1 MRLGGLLLVLV
12 AAPSAA
18 QTLHYEGSAGLAT
31 GTYIFTE
38 RTSSWNV
45 STGLAFS
52 AGPVSLRASL
62 PVFYQST
69 ALIVSTG
76 AGYVPTGGSSSS
88 AVADSSA
95 SRTGRGTTRR
105 VSVVSPSLVASDG
118 GVGESV
124 DVSTITSYRWAHGDP
139 MVSASLSALR
149 VGRLG
154 VILGMTAKVP
164 IVDTANFGTGAWD
177 LGGSL
182 SSSVI
187 LGYHVLVGV
196 DLAYWYLGDPP
207 GLELTNPFVFGGTVS
222 YLANSGWG
230 FSAGV
235 SGATPTIPGFAPSVS
250 VTASLLRPGR
260 AGSVGLLATVGLTE
274 TAPDV
279 SAALT
284 WRVGL
289 LQ

>member
-1 MRLGGLLLVLV
+1 MRLGGLLLVLA
-12 AAPSAA
+12 AAPSTA
-18 QTLHYEGSAGLAT
+18 QTLHYEGSTGLAT
-31 GTYIFTE
+31 GAYLFTQ
-38 RTSSWNV
+38 RTSSWSL

-62 PVFYQST
+62 PVFYQTT

-76 AGYVPTGGSSSS
+76 TGFVPTGGSSNS

-105 VSVVSPSLVASDG
+105 VSVVSPSLVANDG
-118 GVGESV
+118 SAGDPV
-124 DVSTITSYRWAHGDP
+124 DVSTTTSYRWAQGDP
-139 MVSASLSALR
+139 MVSASLSGLR

-154 VILGMTAKVP
+154 LLLGVTAKVP

-177 LGGSL
+177 VGGSL
-182 SSSVI
+182 SSSVM
-187 LGYHVLVGV
+187 LGYHVFVGV

-207 GLELTNPFVFGGTVS
+207 GLDLTNPFLFGGTVS

-230 FSAGV
+230 LSAGI

-250 VTASLLRPGR
+250 ATASVLRPGR
-260 AGSVGLLATVGLTE
+260 VGSVGLLATVGLTE
-274 TAPDV
+274 TAPDISV
-279 SAALT
+279 ALT

-289 LQ
+289 IQ